1 MVPDRISRPYA
12 LLLLPPP
19 PSPTVRALQETY
31 RPALSHIFADLC
43 RILNGVGILD
53 VSLAIPGALSPK
65 YCPRAK
71 VFASLQRLLANFY
84 TVVAAIS
91 AAEKIELNGPSG
103 LDIRVFFIDYD
114 PTREAQSSVTSPA
127 FGPQGPII
135 TLPTLAASGRAWDYL
150 YTLDT
155 EAGRQLAATFSGD
168 LSAGNKALVPMETRT
183 APGGDL
189 IGSSE
194 DLVVPSDGDL
204 MSHYSVAV
212 GGTFDHLHVGHKLL
226 LTATALAIDP
236 LPDRETEEGA
246 LLTVGITGD
255 ELLVR
260 KQYSQ
265 FLESWEERRQSTAA
279 FLTSVIDFT
288 PPADRLAGLQR
299 ASAPGLDGTWVLMR
313 INPDLALKFVQLSD
327 PFGPTVT
334 DERITALVVS
344 QETRSGGRAVNEERA
359 RKGWAHLELFEVD
372 VLHAEE
378 VEPTAMSSP
387 QTFEAKIS
395 STEIRRHRMELAKGT
410 PL

>member
-1 MVPDRISRPYA
+1 MVLDRISQPYA

-19 PSPTVRALQETY
+19 PSPSVRALQETY
-31 RPALSHIFADLC
+31 GPALSHVFIDLC
-43 RILNGVGILD
+43 RVLNGANRIGILD
-53 VSLAIPGALSPK
+53 VSLAIPGALSPE
-65 YCPRAK
+65 YRPRAK

-91 AAEKIELNGPSG
+91 AAEKIELDGPGG
-103 LDIRVFFIDYD
+103 LDIRVFFVDYD
-114 PTREAQSSVTSPA
+114 PARETHSSVTSPV
-127 FGPQGPII
+127 QGPIV
-135 TLPTLAASGRAWDYL
+135 TLPNLAASGRAWDYL

-155 EAGRQLAATFSGD
+155 EAGRQLAVTFSGD
-168 LSAGNKALVPMETRT
+168 LSAGNNALVPVETRVV
-183 APGGDL
+183 PGGDL
-189 IGSSE
+189 IGSLE

-204 MSHYSVAV
+204 MPHYSVVV

-246 LLTVGITGD
+246 LLTVGVTVD

-260 KQYSQ
+260 KKYAQ
-265 FLESWEERRQSTAA
+265 FIESWEERWQSTAA

-288 PPADRLAGLQR
+288 PPADRLTDLQR
-299 ASAPGLDGTWVLMR
+299 GSAPGLDGTWVLMR
-313 INPDLALKFVQLSD
+313 INPNLALKFAPLSD

-334 DERITALVVS
+334 DERLTALIIS

-359 RKGWAHLELFEVD
+359 KKGWPHLELFEVD
-372 VLHAEE
+372 VLPAGE
-378 VEPTAMSSP
+378 VEPAAASSS
-387 QTFEAKIS
+387 QNFEAKIS
-395 STEIRRHRMELAKGT
+395 STEIRRHRMELAKGI